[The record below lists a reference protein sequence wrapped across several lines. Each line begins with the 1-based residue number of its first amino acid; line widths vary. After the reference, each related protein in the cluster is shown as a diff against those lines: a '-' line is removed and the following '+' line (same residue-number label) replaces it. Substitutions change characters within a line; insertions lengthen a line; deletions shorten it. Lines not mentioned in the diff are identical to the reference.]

1 MSESG
6 PITHELS
13 VRYSEC
19 DAQGIVFNARWFE
32 YFDVAMT
39 EFWREVIGGYSH
51 LPDALGVETVVAET
65 GARFRGAGRFDD
77 LLTFVIQVRRI
88 GTSSMRVEIDA
99 IREEAV
105 LCEGFIEYV
114 FVDPRELR
122 PVPIPERLL
131 ELLPDETTT
140 A

>member
-1 MSESG
+1 MSESE
-6 PITHELS
+6 PITHELR
-13 VRYSEC
+13 VRYAEC

-51 LPDALGVETVVAET
+51 LPDSLGIETVVAET

-77 LLTFVIQVRRI
+77 LLTFVIHVRRI

-99 IREEAV
+99 VRDEAL

-122 PVPIPERLL
+122 PVEIPERLL
-131 ELLPDETTT
+131 ELLPDAT
-140 A
+140 ATA

>member
-1 MSESG
+1 VSDSE
-6 PITHELS
+6 PITHELR
-13 VRYSEC
+13 VRYAEC

-39 EFWREVIGGYSH
+39 EFWREVIGGYNH
-51 LPDALGVETVVAET
+51 LPAALGVETVVAET

-77 LLTFVIQVRRI
+77 VLTFVMHVRRI
-88 GTSSMRVEIDA
+88 GTSSMRIEIDA
-99 IREEAV
+99 LRDDSL

-114 FVDPRELR
+114 FVTPSDLT
-122 PVPIPERLL
+122 PVEIPERLL
-131 ELLPDETTT
+131 GLLPDVSTG

>member
-1 MSESG
+1 MSESE
-6 PITHELS
+6 PITHELR

-51 LPDALGVETVVAET
+51 LPDSLGVETVVAET

-77 LLTFVIQVRRI
+77 LLAFVIHVRRI
-88 GTSSMRVEIDA
+88 GTSSMRVEIDCR
-99 IREEAV
+99 REETL

-114 FVDPRELR
+114 FVDPRELI
-122 PVPIPERLL
+122 PVPIPEQLL
-131 ELLPDETTT
+131 ELLP
-140 A
+140 AVSR

>member
-1 MSESG
+1 MSE
-6 PITHELS
+6 PEEFTHEIR

-39 EFWREVIGGYSH
+39 EFWRDVIGGYSH
-51 LPDALGVETVVAET
+51 LPESLGVETVVAET

-77 LLTFVIQVRRI
+77 LLTFVVHVRRI
-88 GTSSMRVEIDA
+88 GSSSMRIEIDA
-99 IREEAV
+99 FREEAL

-114 FVDPRELR
+114 FVDPRELI
-122 PVPIPERLL
+122 PLEIPERLIQ
-131 ELLPDETTT
+131 LLPDAT
-140 A
+140 ASA